1 LLVKGHASTASA
13 ESVGL
18 GVSATEGRCASTHC
32 VVINYMPILKY
43 SIINIFKEIFS
54 QTVK

>member
-1 LLVKGHASTASA
+1 MVGHTSTASA

-18 GVSATEGRCASTHC
+18 GVSATEGRRASTHC

-43 SIINIFKEIFS
+43 SIINIFKEAFS
-54 QTVK
+54 NTVK